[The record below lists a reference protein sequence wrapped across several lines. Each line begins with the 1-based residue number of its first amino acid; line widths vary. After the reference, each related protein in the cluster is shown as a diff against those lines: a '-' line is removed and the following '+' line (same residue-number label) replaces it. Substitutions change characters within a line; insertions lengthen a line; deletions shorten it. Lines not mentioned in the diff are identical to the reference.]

1 MPARSQLKAKRYRNQ
16 RPNRVPPHAPL
27 AALRHVAGITLDE
40 LAELIEQQT
49 GDRPSRGALS
59 AIERGHRGVS
69 AELLGAIEAAYRL
82 PSGTLAVDYVPRS
95 SSLQDDRTDEGAVAV

>member
-1 MPARSQLKAKRYRNQ
+1 MAGRSQLKAKRYRNQ

-27 AALRHVAGITLDE
+27 SALRQVAGLTLDE
-40 LAELIEQQT
+40 LAEQIELQT

-82 PSGTLAVDYVPRS
+82 APGTLTVSYVPRS
-95 SSLQDDRTDEGAVAV
+95 SAIQDDRMAESA